1 MPRPRGQRGEVIQ
14 LGRSWRIRYWEN
26 GPDGQRYRR
35 TKGGFADRRTAERA
49 LRKILTQLDD
59 GTYVAPRPV
68 TVGAYLAGWLD
79 AQRPHIAANSWVT
92 ARNHVAYYLAPDA
105 AACVAYHERTGQQRP
120 SLAAVRLQELT
131 AERVSRHWA
140 ELLARGKRDGTGLNP
155 RTVRGV
161 RITLNAALAS
171 AAAAGLLPK
180 PIRLKRIPVPK
191 RRPTVYTPE
200 QTSAFLQVAAT
211 DRLAALWVLLV
222 TSAMRPSE
230 VLGLPWPAVD
240 LDAGV
245 PSVYQKLIKVG
256 ECPVLMDGT
265 KTDGSAATIVLDP
278 VAVAMLR
285 AWRTAQVEERRWW
298 PGLKERNDLVFTKE
312 DGAPLKPDWLNRRFH
327 QLAREAGLPIGV
339 RVYDLRHGWA
349 TAALKAGVHPK
360 LVQEVMRHSSYTTTA
375 DTYSHVLP
383 SHSAEAVSRVAAL
396 FRQLP
401 LQREPPGSE
410 NES

>member
-1 MPRPRGQRGEVIQ
+1 MPRPRGQRGEIEQ
-14 LGRSWRIRYWEN
+14 LVRTWRIRYWED
-26 GPDGQRYRR
+26 GPDGRRRRR
-35 TKGGFADRRTAERA
+35 TKGGFPDRRTAERA

-68 TVGAYLAGWLD
+68 TVGAYLAEWLD

-105 AACVAYHERTGQQRP
+105 AACAAYRERIGRERP
-120 SLAAVRLQELT
+120 SLAGVRLQDLT

-140 ELLARGKRDGTGLNP
+140 ELLARGKRDGTGLSP
-155 RTVRGV
+155 RTVHGV

-171 AAAAGLLPK
+171 AAGAGLLPK

-200 QTSAFLQVAAT
+200 QTGAFLQTAAA

-245 PSVYQKLIKVG
+245 LSVYQKLIKVG
-256 ECPVLMDGT
+256 ERPVLMDGT
-265 KTDGSAATIVLDP
+265 KTDGSAAIVVLDP

-298 PGLKERNDLVFTKE
+298 PGPKERNDLVFTRE
-312 DGAPLKPDWLNRRFH
+312 NGVPLKPDWLNRRFQ
-327 QLAREAGLPIGV
+327 QLTREAGLPAGV

-349 TAALKAGVHPK
+349 TAALKAGIHPK
-360 LVQEVMRHSSYTTTA
+360 LVQEVMRHSSYATTA
-375 DTYSHVLP
+375 DTYSHVMP
-383 SHSAEAVSRVAAL
+383 SHSAEAVTQVAEL
-396 FRQLP
+396 FRQMP
-401 LQREPPGSE
+401 RAFPPS
-410 NES
+410 